1 MILKVRKVPINGRVA
16 VVGAGISGLT
26 YSFFL
31 KKLRPDIK
39 ITIFES
45 SLRVGGWISSRK
57 LDLKDGSE
65 VSLEKGPRTL
75 RVANDGTLLII
86 DILKQLGATNQ
97 IYGMKKDSV
106 ANRKFLLTNN
116 NELLAVPYSM
126 KTTISFLGSG
136 IVNDV
141 LKGLLLEPFRSKRAR
156 GDESVAQFFKRR
168 LGNEALTN
176 NIISAIYHGIYAGD
190 VAHLSI
196 QSLMPKMVEIEKN
209 YGSLLRGAIARRKS
223 GTKAPALCD
232 DLRQYS
238 QKISPSSNLEELKDH
253 LKGINLIRL
262 QDGLETLPNCVA
274 ASIKGSVDLRL
285 GSEVTHIDPST
296 GSVNVK
302 NRVERFDHIRSTI
315 NTNKL
320 LELLSDDEMKDVL
333 SLDYVS
339 VLLANIYTKKPII
352 IPKGQHGFGFLVPK
366 SHPNEECLLG
376 TIFDSDI
383 EIYTEPIF
391 QNAIQRKSWETPTY
405 NKVTL
410 MIGGHFYNDRNVPS
424 GKIIEKKIKN
434 ILQGIFDI
442 RGTDHNLLFENPAK
456 LFPKNMALKA
466 NDVLISYNLHENCIP
481 QYNVGYEQKK
491 ALISSLI
498 ASKYDNR
505 LSLGGMAFG
514 EGVGVPDCVMCSLG
528 HALEIA

>member
-1 MILKVRKVPINGRVA
+1 MILKVRKVPVNGRVA
-16 VVGAGISGLT
+16 VIGAGISGLT
-26 YSFFL
+26 YSYFL
-31 KKLRPDIK
+31 RKLRPDIK

-45 SLRVGGWISSRK
+45 SRRVGGWISSRK
-57 LDLKDGSE
+57 IDLKDGSE
-65 VSLEKGPRTL
+65 VFLEKGPRTL
-75 RVANDGTLLII
+75 RVVSDGTLLII
-86 DILKQLGATNQ
+86 DILKQLGATDQ

-106 ANRKFLLTNN
+106 ANRKYLLTNT
-116 NELLAVPYSM
+116 NELLAVPYST
-126 KTTISFLGSG
+126 KTAIRFLGSG

-141 LKGLLLEPFRSKRAR
+141 LKGLMLEPFRSKRAQR
-156 GDESVAQFFKRR
+156 DESVAQFFRRR
-168 LGNEALTN
+168 LGNDALTN

-190 VAHLSI
+190 VAQLSV
-196 QSLMPKMVEIEKN
+196 QSLMPKMVELEKTH
-209 YGSLLRGAIARRKS
+209 GSLLRGAMAKRKS
-223 GTKAPALCD
+223 GTKGPVLPD
-232 DLRQYS
+232 TLIQYS
-238 QKISPSSNLEELKDH
+238 QKISPNSSFEELKDQ

-262 QDGLETLPNCVA
+262 QDGLETFPNAVA
-274 ASIKGSVDLRL
+274 ASLKGSVDFRF

-296 GSVNVK
+296 GSVKVDNG
-302 NRVERFDHIRSTI
+302 VEKFDHIRSTI

-320 LELLSDDEMKDVL
+320 LELLQDDEMKNVL

-339 VLLANIYTKKPII
+339 VLLANIYTKKPVI
-352 IPKGQHGFGFLVPK
+352 IPEGQHGFGFLVPK

-383 EIYTEPIF
+383 ENYTDPIF
-391 QNAIQRKSWETPTY
+391 QNAIQGQFSKTSTY

-434 ILQGIFDI
+434 ILQRIFDI
-442 RGTDHNLLFENPAK
+442 RGTDYNLIFENPAE
-456 LFPKNMALKA
+456 LFPDKMALKA

-491 ALISSLI
+491 ALVSSLI

-505 LSLGGMAFG
+505 ISLGGMAFG
-514 EGVGVPDCVMCSLG
+514 EGVGVPDCVMSSLG